1 MATVTV
7 CLTVSAKRMAAN
19 NCLVKHLEAVE
30 TLGCASVICS
40 DKTGTL
46 TQNRMT
52 VRHLWYSGEMVIP
65 DVNVDNHT
73 NSKYM
78 TSPGT

>member
-1 MATVTV
+1 MT
-7 CLTVSAKRMAAN
+7 LTAKKMAAK

-30 TLGCASVICS
+30 TLGSTSVICS

-52 VRHLWYSGEMVIP
+52 VGERTLKCLEDFVVCVMCI
-65 DVNVDNHT
+65 
-73 NSKYM
+73 KR
-78 TSPGT
+78 